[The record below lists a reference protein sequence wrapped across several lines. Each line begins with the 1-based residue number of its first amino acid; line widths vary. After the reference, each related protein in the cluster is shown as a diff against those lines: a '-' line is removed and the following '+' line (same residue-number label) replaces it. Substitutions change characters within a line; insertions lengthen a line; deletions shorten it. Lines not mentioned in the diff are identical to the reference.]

1 MYWSGCQSTGAEI
14 RKYLTAARVSTHERT
29 QLGRLKPCAS
39 SGDTGEART
48 VVDLLQGDDAVRR
61 QALLGVLI

>member
-14 RKYLTAARVSTHERT
+14 RKYLTAARVSTHEGT
-29 QLGRLKPCAS
+29 QLGCLEQRVG
-39 SGDTGEART
+39 SGDTGAART

-61 QALLGVLI
+61 QALLSVLI

>member
-14 RKYLTAARVSTHERT
+14 RKYLTAARVSTHEAI
-29 QLGRLKPCAS
+29 QLGRLEPCAS
-39 SGDTGEART
+39 SGDTDAART
-48 VVDLLQGDDAVRR
+48 VVDLLQGDDAVWR